1 MVRIA
6 GERIAD
12 LFALAE
18 SESARPHPELAN
30 RYVVLARKIGMRY
43 NVRLLPEYRE
53 LYCRRCSAF
62 WVEGRNVRTR
72 LRAGVRVRTC
82 LACGRERR
90 TRLHPSRSPATQ
102 SLPAGPS
109 PVSRDEAS
117 VAEVELDSPEEQ
129 DEDEESEEG

>member
-18 SESARPHPELAN
+18 TESARPHPELAN
-30 RYVVLARKIGMRY
+30 RYVALARKIGMRY
-43 NVRLLPEYRE
+43 NVRLLREYRE
-53 LYCRRCSAF
+53 LYCRSCSAF

-90 TRLHPSRSPATQ
+90 TRLRPSPAPGI
-102 SLPAGPS
+102 SPLPVGPS
-109 PVSRDEAS
+109 PVPREEAS
-117 VAEVELDSPEEQ
+117 VAEIELETPEEP